1 MPLRA
6 EAFRCFEILVSTR
19 FFSFCEINPFG
30 TQASQVYL
38 VIWKMYV
45 LRQVERTLASIQELY
60 RHIVYANIPRNDV
73 GRRKVEWEAIANGR
87 IAMLRH

>member
-6 EAFRCFEILVSTR
+6 EALRCFEILVPTR
-19 FFSFCEINPFG
+19 FFSSCEINLFG
-30 TQASQVYL
+30 TQAS
-38 VIWKMYV
+38 V
-45 LRQVERTLASIQELY
+45 LRQVERTLASIRELY

-73 GRRKVEWEAIANGR
+73 ERRKVEWEAIANGR